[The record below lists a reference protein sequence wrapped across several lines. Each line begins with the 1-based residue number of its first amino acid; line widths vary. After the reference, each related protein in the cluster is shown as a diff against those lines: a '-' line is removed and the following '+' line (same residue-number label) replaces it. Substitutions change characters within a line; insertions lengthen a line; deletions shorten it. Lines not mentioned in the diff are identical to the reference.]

1 MKTRKI
7 VRILLIVS
15 CVIAL
20 LLAGLWVWMEETPDP
35 LTGYYGSKEYDIDR
49 LDIAPFSQGQSDD
62 PVRMITD
69 ETLIER
75 YKRAYAWKNS
85 NAICCDEDT
94 TYIFTE
100 YYDGQVV
107 GQESYQSFLFSGYHN
122 IGFRWRQFCLIH
134 QIEPLWIW
142 LGLLFI
148 GLVIGFRKQI
158 RAYWRPALWGSG
170 VTVFGMLACVMLFL
184 FVGCVFEKPAITT
197 WESDPFI
204 LNSQA
209 GVLCVIMF
217 AVTTILVTLR
227 YPRMKR
233 IAQAGVIVT
242 GCIAVMSV
250 FVSYR
255 AIYLPLPYIDPDVYS
270 IPTKD
275 TGIFLTLIMGVFV
288 PWAASLALY
297 LVVRRIREKRAQRR
311 NETKGQTNCH
321 VPLE

>member
-1 MKTRKI
+1 MKTRKT

-20 LLAGLWVWMEETPDP
+20 LLAGLWAWMEETPDP

-49 LDIAPFSQGQSDD
+49 LDIAPFSQGQPDD

-107 GQESYQSFLFSGYHN
+107 GQESYQSLLFSGYHN
-122 IGFRWRQFCLIH
+122 IGFRWRQFCLVH

-142 LGLLFI
+142 LGLICI

-158 RAYWRPALWGSG
+158 RAYWKPALW
-170 VTVFGMLACVMLFL
+170 VTAFTVFGMLAVLFL
-184 FVGCVFEKPAITT
+184 LCDFYAFSMEAEMTT
-197 WESDPFI
+197 YTSDPFLDVAAYGI
-204 LNSQA
+204 A
-209 GVLCVIMF
+209 DVGFFGVL
-217 AVTTILVTLR
+217 TLLFLTG
-227 YPRMKR
+227 PMKLR
-233 IAQAGVIVT
+233 KAAKA
-242 GCIAVMSV
+242 GCIMTVVAAVLSIL
-250 FVSYR
+250 VSYR
-255 AIYLPLPYIDPDVYS
+255 AIYLPRPWGEAVLEPIGDSGLFLEFGLKAV
-270 IPTKD
+270 
-275 TGIFLTLIMGVFV
+275 GIC
-288 PWAASLALY
+288 AASLALY
-297 LVVRRIREKRAQRR
+297 LVVRRRQEKRAQRR
-311 NETKGQTNCH
+311 NVTEGQTNCH